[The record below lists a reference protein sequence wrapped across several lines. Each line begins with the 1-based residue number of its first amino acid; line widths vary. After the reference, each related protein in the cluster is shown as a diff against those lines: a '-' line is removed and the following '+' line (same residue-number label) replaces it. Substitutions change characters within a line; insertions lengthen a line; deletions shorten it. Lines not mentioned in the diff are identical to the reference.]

1 MNTHSLTST
10 TSFLTATTLIYAIG
24 AGITAAAAPDLPSNG
39 LSIRVVRCSQSNCK
53 TSPALWFIVT
63 TSLCQDWVIYAPAA
77 FLGCGSH
84 LSGSLSEIEP
94 KFFVTRYCH
103 GRPICYHR
111 KPIGQKLERLIATLS
126 MRYDRLLLLTI
137 MPKHMVFILINTS
150 QRDFTHVLALELLRL
165 SN

>member
-1 MNTHSLTST
+1 MEGGGCEHSRLALMNTHSLTST
-10 TSFLTATTLIYAIG
+10 TSFLTATTLISAIG
-24 AGITAAAAPDLPSNG
+24 AGYTAATC
-39 LSIRVVRCSQSNCK
+39 RC
-53 TSPALWFIVT
+53 LE
-63 TSLCQDWVIYAPAA
+63 WVIYAPAA

-111 KPIGQKLERLIATLS
+111 KLIGQKLERLIATRS